1 MNDALKTAMRDV
13 AELGAYM
20 EDGDDLERGLSD
32 GEELGELGEDLRD
45 YERLQ
50 AAVKAVA
57 GGEMTYRAA
66 EEAYSISR
74 MRIQRR
80 VIREVRMKARNG
92 ATPVLT
98 EGEEAG
104 VLEAIEKR
112 TDHAQCMAGQALAAF
127 VRKCIEDSPHERVVP
142 AKFPSLRW
150 VKRFQKRHSSFF
162 QST

>member
-13 AELGAYM
+13 AVLGAYM

-32 GEELGELGEDLRD
+32 GEELGEDLRD

-66 EEAYSISR
+66 EEAYSVSR